1 MIFDEIKYK
10 RLLFQTYQ
18 ELHDV
23 QICHKFSYIK
33 ICNKELN
40 NIKLIKNQ
48 VLVVLTLF
56 SSFNFALVH
65 PFHGCVVYAAES
77 VQFRNQCSLNERKS
91 LNGVSVSVQT

>member
-10 RLLFQTYQ
+10 RLIFQTYKDMTFRFATNSDT
-18 ELHDV
+18 EL
-23 QICHKFSYIK
+23 Y
-33 ICNKELN
+33 

-56 SSFNFALVH
+56 ISFNFALVYL
-65 PFHGCVVYAAES
+65 FHGCVVYVAES

-91 LNGVSVSVQT
+91 LNGVYL